1 MKNYK
6 VEVNSKNES
15 KEVQELFEV
24 LGYKKGMCSLG
35 NYPAV
40 IVTTQDWA
48 TGNYC
53 STRALG
59 LDIPAHENYKEIT
72 LVELRDMVVLKRND
86 VNDATHINTVTD
98 SKVLQQGNKNYYW
111 YSGEWHLY
119 PCGVDIRPIEKT
131 MKEYLVKTKDGEYHY
146 INDSYDTCPAY
157 VDKIEIPDGKN
168 VAYIHSHKKYVY
180 FLAKPLSFTNH
191 QCVWQRPTQPE
202 ELPFIDDEPTLDKIK
217 IKVDGNLNR
226 AIDIAKSEG
235 YYNCQFN
242 KIPEGAY
249 WLLCNEDGT
258 VDYSMN
264 ENILNEYMVL
274 HDGPESINDQYAEI
288 EQFRQHSHYKKD
300 VSNLE
305 FVDVYRV
312 LKLFDV
318 TDPCLQHAIKKLL
331 CGGQRGA
338 KSSDQDVQEAIDSL
352 VRFQQMR
359 IEDTLD

>member
-6 VEVNSKNES
+6 IKVNSKNES
-15 KEVQELFEV
+15 KEAQELLEV
-24 LGYKKGMCSLG
+24 MGYKKGMCSLG

-59 LDIPAHENYKEIT
+59 LDIPAHDNYKEIT
-72 LVELRDMVVLKRND
+72 LAELRDMVVLKRND

-202 ELPFIDDEPTLDKIK
+202 ELPFIDDEPQSL
-217 IKVDGNLNR
+217 
-226 AIDIAKSEG
+226 
-235 YYNCQFN
+235 
-242 KIPEGAY
+242 
-249 WLLCNEDGT
+249 
-258 VDYSMN
+258 
-264 ENILNEYMVL
+264 
-274 HDGPESINDQYAEI
+274 NDQYAEI
-288 EQFRQHSHYKKD
+288 EQFRQHSHYKKN

-331 CGGQRGA
+331 CSGQRGA
-338 KSSDQDVQEAIDSL
+338 KSSDQDIQEAIDSL

-359 IEDTLD
+359 IEDSLD